1 MSTSMKPIKL
11 TMIALAIL
19 LSSTVN
25 AQIHFGINSGS
36 TSWIGAEIGYSINE
50 NLHFGVKLHP
60 SFDVANVA
68 GFYGGYFRK
77 TFEEREIFNFGYSQW
92 SLRPLVF
99 GTLGYIPSITSSSI
113 DWMTGNTT
121 STSTKSQIG
130 GCVGGGVEFL
140 WGKSARIASPLEIGV
155 GKMPS
160 IFSSINSIA
169 SETNKTTSA
178 FYFNAGLRIY
188 IGPRD

>member
-1 MSTSMKPIKL
+1 MTCFKNPLYFYTYNYCFNHFFNKP
-11 TMIALAIL
+11 
-19 LSSTVN
+19 
-25 AQIHFGINSGS
+25 
-36 TSWIGAEIGYSINE
+36 
-50 NLHFGVKLHP
+50 
-60 SFDVANVA
+60 
-68 GFYGGYFRK
+68 
-77 TFEEREIFNFGYSQW
+77 
-92 SLRPLVF
+92 
-99 GTLGYIPSITSSSI
+99 
-113 DWMTGNTT
+113 
-121 STSTKSQIG
+121 KSQIG